1 MGYIISI
8 MGVDGS
14 GKSTLARELAKDL
27 EAEGE
32 KVVVVWGALRPVL
45 MRPFIK
51 LAKFLLVRKHDKY
64 VDYEKHIEAKRTGMK
79 KLSWTNTFSFWMVLI
94 DYWPQVI
101 YKVFIPRLAGRH
113 VICDR
118 YYHDLMIDYGITTN
132 SPLTRIQKLI
142 DIVRR
147 VFPSPSVAYYL
158 SITPDVAISRK
169 DDIPH
174 VGYLDERIKFYDA
187 VATDMGISVL
197 DGSASVDENKAVIVG
212 DIRRLGA
219 RDG

>member
-14 GKSTLARELAKDL
+14 GKSTLAKAVSAEM
-27 EAEGE
+27 EARGE

-51 LAKFLLVRKHDKY
+51 AAKFLLVRRHDKFA
-64 VDYEKHIEAKRTGMK
+64 DYEKHIEAKKSGMRR
-79 KLSWTNTFSFWMVLI
+79 LSWTNVFSFWMVLI

-101 YKVFIPRLAGRH
+101 YKIYIPRLMGYH

-132 SPLTRIQKLI
+132 ASLSRIQKLI
-142 DIVRR
+142 GVARRMFMNPDIE
-147 VFPSPSVAYYL
+147 Y
-158 SITPDVAISRK
+158 
-169 DDIPH
+169 
-174 VGYLDERIKFYDA
+174 YDA
-187 VATDMGISVL
+187 VASSLGIQVL
-197 DGSASVDENKAVIVG
+197 DGSASIDENRSRIMG
-212 DIRRLGA
+212 DIDRLGA
-219 RDG
+219 TDG

>member
-1 MGYIISI
+1 

-14 GKSTLARELAKDL
+14 GKSTLAKAVAAEM
-27 EAEGE
+27 EARGE

-51 LAKFLLVRKHDKY
+51 AAKFLLVRRHDKFA
-64 VDYEKHIEAKRTGMK
+64 DYEKHIEAKKSGMRR
-79 KLSWTNTFSFWMVLI
+79 LSWTNVFSFWMVLI

-101 YKVFIPRLAGRH
+101 YKIYIPRLTGYH

-132 SPLTRIQKLI
+132 ASLSRIQKLI
-142 DIVRR
+142 GVARRMFMNPDI
-147 VFPSPSVAYYL
+147 AYYL
-158 SITPDVAISRK
+158 SVTSDVAISRK

-174 VGYLDERIKFYDA
+174 VGYLEERIEYYDA
-187 VATDMGISVL
+187 VASSLGIQVL
-197 DGSASVDENKAVIVG
+197 DGSASIDENRSRIMG
-212 DIRRLGA
+212 DIDRLGA
-219 RDG
+219 TDG